1 MLVGHHRQNC
11 ILGIDSYKPVHPV
24 TRVAYYS
31 SYKLAVG
38 IVMSRK

>member
-1 MLVGHHRQNC
+1 MLVGHHRHNF

-31 SYKLAVG
+31 AKPAVG